1 MNDPLS
7 VNNEIYIEHLSNDE
21 EIDNVNKS
29 IEKLKNQRIYI
40 ENKLNETIKITE
52 CELFNSL
59 QIYNCND
66 CIIQICKRV
75 NHVLLYNC
83 NNTYLILSDG
93 CMTGIDI
100 LHSKNT
106 SITCF
111 NYKYIHIDISN
122 SSNIKLMIESNK
134 LILMNLISF
143 YSIDNKLLTFN
154 IENNKHIFKNKILLK
169 SDFFNSCQIYNVE
182 YENNEKIL
190 YLNYPNINKI
200 AKL

>member
-1 MNDPLS
+1 MTKPLTTNDDF
-7 VNNEIYIEHLSNDE
+7 YIESLDEDE
-21 EIDNVNKS
+21 EIDNINKS
-29 IEKLKNQRIYI
+29 IEKLKSQRIYI
-40 ENKLNETIKITE
+40 ENKFDETIKITD
-52 CELFNSL
+52 CYLFNSL
-59 QIYNCND
+59 QIYNCNN

-100 LHSKNT
+100 MRSKNT

-111 NYKYIHIDISN
+111 NYKYVHIDISN
-122 SSNIKLMIESNK
+122 SSNIKLMIDSNK
-134 LILMNLISF
+134 LILMNLILF

-154 IENNKHIFKNKILLK
+154 IENNRHVFKNKILLK
-169 SDFFNSCQIYNVE
+169 SDFFNSCQIYNIK
-182 YENNEKIL
+182 YENDEKIL

-200 AKL
+200 SKL